1 MSCRGY
7 IIHLKRATDRRRQAE
22 AFAASLPMPAE
33 ILDAIDGRAMPAAAL
48 QERARRNLI
57 SPRYPFP
64 LANGEIACFLSH
76 RRAWQAI
83 IDSGCDAGLIA
94 EDDVAATSPDF
105 LPLIKTVLD
114 GMSPV
119 DFVRFPMRARG
130 EQGRRTW
137 GVGQLHVIEPRL
149 PALNMQMQIVGREAA
164 RLLLAASEEFDRP
177 VDSFV
182 QMQWLHG
189 ARMLSARP
197 IVIRELGGEL
207 GGSVIHPRR
216 RTIVDRLVHEI
227 QRPLIRLAVRQ
238 ANEQWRRKSA

>member
-1 MSCRGY
+1 MTCRGY
-7 IIHLKRATDRRRQAE
+7 IIHLKRATERRRQAE
-22 AFAASLPMPAE
+22 AFAAMLPMPTE
-33 ILDAIDGRAMPAAAL
+33 LLDAVDGRAMPPADL
-48 QERARRNLI
+48 QERARRDLHV
-57 SPRYPFP
+57 PVYPFP

-83 IDSGCDAGLIA
+83 VDSGCDAGLIA
-94 EDDVAATSPDF
+94 EDDVAAAAPDF
-105 LPLIKTVLD
+105 LPLIDVVLA
-114 GMSPV
+114 GMRPG
-119 DFVRFPMRARG
+119 DFVRFPMRSRG
-130 EQGRRTW
+130 ERGPRVW
-137 GVGQLHVIEPRL
+137 GDGPLHVIEPRL

-164 RLLLAASEEFDRP
+164 RRLLAASESFDRP

-197 IVIRELGGEL
+197 IVIRELGGQL

-216 RTIVDRLVHEI
+216 RTLVDRLVHEV